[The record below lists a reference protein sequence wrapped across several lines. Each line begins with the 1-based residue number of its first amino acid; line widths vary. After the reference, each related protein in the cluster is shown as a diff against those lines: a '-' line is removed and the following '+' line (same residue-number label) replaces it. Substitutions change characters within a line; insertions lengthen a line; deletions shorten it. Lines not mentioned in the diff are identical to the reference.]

1 MFTHIF
7 HYFAGQ
13 DQHKIIL
20 KESAISQTVRIIPA
34 VILFDQFY
42 FHPFKTQ
49 HSKTKRVPACVHAYM
64 CVCVSA
70 LDGEGSWVF
79 DSTAL

>member
-1 MFTHIF
+1 MYNTT
-7 HYFAGQ
+7 
-13 DQHKIIL
+13 L
-20 KESAISQTVRIIPA
+20 PA

-49 HSKTKRVPACVHAYM
+49 HSKRVPARVHAYM
-64 CVCVSA
+64 CVRVRV

-79 DSTAL
+79 DS